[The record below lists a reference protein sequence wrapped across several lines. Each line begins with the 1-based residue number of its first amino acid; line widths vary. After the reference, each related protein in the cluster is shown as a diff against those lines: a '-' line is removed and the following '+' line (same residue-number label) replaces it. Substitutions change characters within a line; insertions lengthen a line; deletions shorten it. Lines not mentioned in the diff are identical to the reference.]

1 MLNTAIYPGTFDPV
15 TLGHLDVIRRAAR
28 IFDRLVV
35 AVAAHPRK
43 QLWFNMEERM
53 DLLRQSVRS
62 IKGVE
67 VVSFEGLL
75 VDFAR
80 RMGVKVVIR
89 GLRAFTDFEYEFQM
103 ALSNRKLASDIETLF
118 LMTSETHSYFSST
131 AVREICE
138 LGGDTSGFVPLP
150 VQRALRKRQ
159 EAALAAR
166 RAVR

>member
-28 IFDRLVV
+28 IFDRLIV

-43 QLWFNMEERM
+43 KLWFDLEERV
-53 DLLRQSVRS
+53 DLLRQSVRGVR
-62 IKGVE
+62 GVE
-67 VVSFEGLL
+67 VVPFDGLL
-75 VDFAR
+75 VNFAR
-80 RMGVKVVIR
+80 RQGVKVLIR

-103 ALSNRKLASDIETLF
+103 ALTNRKLAPDIETVF

-138 LGGDTSGFVPLP
+138 LGGDTAGFVPAP
-150 VQRALRKRQ
+150 VQRALRRRQ
-159 EAALAAR
+159 ELRAAGPGAA
-166 RAVR
+166 